1 MVTGKR
7 AELLPES
14 WKKEIKR
21 SKKEAVD
28 IGLDQR
34 TGTKK
39 EIQID
44 LPEKVAY
51 ILDTLL
57 AHGYEA
63 HAVGGCVRD
72 SLLGR
77 TPQDWDVTTSAVPMQ
92 VKALFPRTVDTG
104 LTHGTV
110 TVLIGRE
117 GFEVTTYRIDGE
129 YVDGRHPKEVFFTP
143 NLLEDLKRRDFTM
156 NAMAYHHTNGL
167 TDAFGGTDDL
177 AAGIV
182 RCVGNPMD
190 RFKEDALR
198 MLRAVRFAAQLDFQ
212 IEEHTRDAIR
222 RLAPDLKR
230 ISAERIQAELVKL
243 LLSPHPEYMREL
255 YTLGISK
262 VILPELDQMME
273 TKQNHPHHCR
283 TVGEHTICGLTHT
296 APDRVLRL
304 AMLFHDIAKPV
315 CRTTDENGIDHFY
328 GHPEKSAQMAKKIFR
343 RLKFD
348 RETMERVCALV
359 RWHDYNP
366 LLTEEKVRRAVVKT
380 GREQYPRIFALKR
393 ADILAQ
399 SDYQREEKLA
409 YVDRYEEMY
418 EAMTAKGDC
427 ISLKQLA
434 VTGRDIMVLGVQQG
448 RQIGTIL
455 NLLLEQVIEDP
466 EKNRRDV
473 LLELA
478 QEYLHHQ
485 TLQ

>member
-1 MVTGKR
+1 MKVKADGNR
-7 AELLPES
+7 QESQLLPDEKS
-14 WKKEIKR
+14 E
-21 SKKEAVD
+21 KEAVG
-28 IGLDQR
+28 IGLDRQIG
-34 TGTKK
+34 TGKK
-39 EIQID
+39 IRID

-51 ILDTLL
+51 ILDTLM

-63 HAVGGCVRD
+63 YAVGGCVRD
-72 SLLGR
+72 SLMGR
-77 TPQDWDVTTSAVPMQ
+77 TPQDWDVTTSATPVQ

-104 LTHGTV
+104 LAHGTV
-110 TVLIGRE
+110 TVLMGKD
-117 GFEVTTYRIDGE
+117 GFEVTTYRVDGE

-143 NLLEDLKRRDFTM
+143 SLLEDLKRRDFTI
-156 NAMAYHHTNGL
+156 NAMAYHKANGL
-167 TDAFGGTDDL
+167 TDAFGGMDDL

-182 RCVGNPMD
+182 RCVGSPMD
-190 RFKEDALR
+190 RLKEDALR

-222 RLAPDLKR
+222 RLAPDLTR

-243 LLSPHPEYMREL
+243 LVSPHPEYIREL

-262 VILPELDQMME
+262 VILPEFDLMME

-283 TVGEHTICGLTHT
+283 TVGEHTICGLTNI

-304 AMLFHDIAKPV
+304 AMLFHDIAKPI

-366 LLTEEKVRRAVVKT
+366 LLTEEKVRRAVMKT
-380 GREQYPRIFALKR
+380 GQEQYPRIFALKR
-393 ADILAQ
+393 ADIQAQ

-409 YVDRYEEMY
+409 YVDRYEQMY
-418 EAMTAKGDC
+418 RQMTAKGDC

-434 VTGRDIMVLGVQQG
+434 VSGRDIMDLGVGQG
-448 RQIGTIL
+448 RQIGSIL
-455 NLLLEQVIEDP
+455 NRLLEQVIEDP
-466 EKNRRDV
+466 KKNSRDS
-473 LLELA
+473 LLALA
-478 QEYLHHQ
+478 KEDIRNQ
-485 TLQ
+485 T